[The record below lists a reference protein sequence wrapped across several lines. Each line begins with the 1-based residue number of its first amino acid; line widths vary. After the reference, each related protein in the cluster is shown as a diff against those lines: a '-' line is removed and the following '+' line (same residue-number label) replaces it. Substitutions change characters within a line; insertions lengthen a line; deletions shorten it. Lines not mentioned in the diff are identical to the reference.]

1 MLVKSEVNFNNK
13 MIRHKVLCSRAAT
26 CINMNG
32 EIILIK
38 DNKAVLSPTFFS
50 ASPELQKFEEGCRKL
65 FKTHPK
71 HAFR

>member
-1 MLVKSEVNFNNK
+1 
-13 MIRHKVLCSRAAT
+13 
-26 CINMNG
+26 MNG

-38 DNKAVLSPTFFS
+38 DNKTVLSPTFFS